1 MQHRVKFCLML
12 LIMVNLTFSSCQRER
27 YRKDRKNKQTRHTI
41 KASDYLAKQAI
52 ELTQE
57 NIENRESTEKK
68 ARKIQEKQQKELNEA
83 NRRTSKVAPAKKHK
97 GNFKFY

>member
-1 MQHRVKFCLML
+1 MVKRKKSAIIL
-12 LIMVNLTFSSCQRER
+12 LTLVSFIFTTCQSER
-27 YRKDRKNKQTRHTI
+27 YRKDRKNKLSKHTV

-57 NIENRESTEKK
+57 NIENRESKEKK
-68 ARKIQEKQQKELNEA
+68 DRRRQEKLQRELNEA
-83 NRRTSKVAPAKKHK
+83 NKRTSKVVPIKKTK